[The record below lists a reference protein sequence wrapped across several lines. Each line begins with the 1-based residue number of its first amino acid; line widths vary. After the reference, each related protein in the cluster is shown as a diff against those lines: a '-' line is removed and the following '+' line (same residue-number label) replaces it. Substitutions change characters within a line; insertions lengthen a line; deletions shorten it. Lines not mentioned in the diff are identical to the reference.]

1 MDNYF
6 RKLVGAKV
14 NSPKRPTLKTRSRF
28 YARGSLEKQLGI
40 PTTIKRPSPR
50 NPRTVTRAAIERN
63 KKRYIKEQTE
73 KYREKSIKWL
83 KSRIEELMKRV
94 ERGYYR

>member
-28 YARGSLEKQLGI
+28 RARGSLEKQLGI
-40 PTTIKRPSPR
+40 TRNKPSPR
-50 NPRTVTRAAIERN
+50 NPLTKTRAAIQRN
-63 KKRYIKEQTE
+63 KSAYIKKQSEE
-73 KYREKSIKWL
+73 YRKKSIKWL
-83 KSRIEELMKRV
+83 NSRIKELMKRV
-94 ERGYYR
+94 ERGNYR

>member
-40 PTTIKRPSPR
+40 PPTIKRPPTKS
-50 NPRTVTRAAIERN
+50 RTVTRAAIERN
-63 KKRYIKEQTE
+63 KKRYIKDQTE
-73 KYREKSIKWL
+73 EYRKKSVKWL
-83 KSRIEELMKRV
+83 NSRIKELMNRVKR
-94 ERGYYR
+94 GNYR